1 MNPAEMVIAIIL
13 IVFVSKVIQTYLR
26 TRADAPSADTPETL
40 QMRDEMRALK
50 ERVAVLER
58 VVTDN
63 HTSLDLDREIAS
75 EEQRSGISDPSHYA
89 YPTFARAAVARRD
102 NLRLSSDELK
112 DQLDEAKGLLGEA
125 QDELK
130 KAESLDGREK
140 MPAIE
145 AAARDMGMARLAR
158 A

>member
-1 MNPAEMVIAIIL
+1 MVKSRDHL
-13 IVFVSKVIQTYLR
+13 IRLKRFQV
-26 TRADAPSADTPETL
+26 
-40 QMRDEMRALK
+40 DERRR
-50 ERVAVLER
+50 RVAQIESMIADFARMGV
-58 VVTDN
+58 
-63 HTSLDLDREIAS
+63 DLDREIAS

-102 NLRLSSDELK
+102 NLKRSSDELK
-112 DQLDEAKGLLGEA
+112 DQLDEAKALLGEA

-130 KAESLDGREK
+130 KVESLDGRER

-145 AAARDMGMARLAR
+145 ATSRDMGMARLAR

>member
-1 MNPAEMVIAIIL
+1 MVKSRDHL
-13 IVFVSKVIQTYLR
+13 IRLKRFQV
-26 TRADAPSADTPETL
+26 
-40 QMRDEMRALK
+40 DERRR
-50 ERVAVLER
+50 RVAQIESMIADFAR
-58 VVTDN
+58 MVV
-63 HTSLDLDREIAS
+63 DLDREIAS

-102 NLRLSSDELK
+102 NLKRSSDELK

-145 AAARDMGMARLAR
+145 AATRDLGMGRLAR

>member
-1 MNPAEMVIAIIL
+1 MVKSRDHL
-13 IVFVSKVIQTYLR
+13 IRLKRFQV
-26 TRADAPSADTPETL
+26 
-40 QMRDEMRALK
+40 DERRR
-50 ERVAVLER
+50 RVAQIESMIADFAR
-58 VVTDN
+58 MVV
-63 HTSLDLDREIAS
+63 DLDREIAS

-89 YPTFARAAVARRD
+89 YPTFARAAVARRA
-102 NLRLSSDELK
+102 NLKRSSDELK

>member
-1 MNPAEMVIAIIL
+1 MVKSRDHL
-13 IVFVSKVIQTYLR
+13 IRLKRFQV
-26 TRADAPSADTPETL
+26 
-40 QMRDEMRALK
+40 DER
-50 ERVAVLER
+50 RRR
-58 VVTDN
+58 VVQIESMIADFARMVV
-63 HTSLDLDREIAS
+63 DLDREIAS
-75 EEQRSGISDPSHYA
+75 EEQRSGISDPNHYA

-102 NLRLSSDELK
+102 NLKRSSDELK

-130 KAESLDGREK
+130 KAESLDGRDK

-145 AAARDMGMARLAR
+145 AAVRDAGMARLAR